1 MAEYQKQVIPL
12 VSKGMMT
19 NISQD
24 IMPDGFFPFLQ
35 NIRIDVE
42 GILQSRPRLDI
53 IGNLNP
59 TTSDLIHSIKKLV
72 DKSAN
77 LTSYIVGAG
86 SKLYAGP
93 LSIPGL
99 VETGFSGEPLSIIEF
114 RPEESISSYLYL
126 SDRLK
131 FRRIGVD
138 NMPHPVGIEPPNQA
152 VGVKIDK
159 PKRKILDNVEN
170 ATLADWVLGGLANT
184 KTLQSRVNTTITKIL
199 IDNLV
204 PGWCSIIPA
213 SFVQISDGVI
223 LNLSATEDVVVED
236 IKKSVL
242 NTGVCTISSISYDLG
257 VTGRCVIDLSIKV
270 ENLEL
275 DSILLLNGTEY
286 VRVLDILRGPNNST
300 SVIVNTI
307 GTFVVG
313 NTVSGVSSFRSYIN
327 LNHADTDVITGNV
340 INFDISGAGIG
351 TVTKTANF
359 DLSFADDKG
368 LNLEDFL
375 HFSLWAEDVSD
386 IEEIQFQLDVDGVT
400 NDFTRNWFSYG
411 IRPNDLLG
419 ASELTEATLTNI
431 QQVVNRVNIE
441 REFYTGNI
449 FEQILQFRDRL
460 DVNEQEVINDY
471 TEPQPTQL
479 ATGDSQW
486 NEFKIPL
493 NKFLRNG
500 TDLSKTLKDVK
511 AIRISVKA
519 LGNTDFRFDSLWIG
533 GGFDVD
539 SRQDNLVFPYRY
551 MARYRESGTKT
562 ISNWGP
568 INRVGIDNHRNRV
581 LLTTPVSLDLRVDKI
596 DYARIGGA
604 NNEFRI
610 IGSKDNDADEFVDDI
625 SDVQARDNPFA
636 LRYTDSENI
645 GDRDYFKPFALLD
658 KPKTG
663 FCNVVGNKLT
673 VISGDLLNTN
683 YAQGTRILVNDK
695 LVRFYTNPSDTLN
708 VELEESLGTLNNVP
722 YEIKDPLLTGQPLPV
737 IFGPIGLGQHGLIIF
752 GLGDLNAAGTVY
764 WLDGNSP
771 DTMSDTNKLEITP
784 SSEPLIGG
792 VIYDGFGFVWTSRRS
807 FTLYPSIDNRGR
819 LGFQAR
825 ENANSV
831 GLASKDTIV
840 VGSDAIYY
848 LRRDLTGIDKV
859 QGNGNP
865 LSITNDSLSNLFVQN
880 GKVPENYIPFS
891 NLTIEAMDIDRL
903 SEFTLHYCNSLIY
916 FRYYDTNGDLVTLV
930 YDTKSNRW
938 ICKDSYVSSIVG
950 GFYEEDVEGDY
961 KTLVG
966 VFGQIASFLNQ
977 TVYEVNNPT
986 TPRSIVLIPD
996 RNQGSNRFQKD
1007 YREIVV
1013 DAINPLV
1020 ANEIVYL
1027 NLSYDNNETDLIL
1040 DQSFILNQLT
1050 TSRSLHIYNINNG
1063 IKARSLSTHL
1073 YWNLSSYVKLYN
1085 IEYNFIPKPERINLR
1100 PTDLDDAQEFGN
1112 KFFQGVTIR
1121 TDTRGINKLI
1131 QIYDEEGN
1139 LRDTITINHN
1149 GETTKSYAFTLPFV
1163 THSVRLIPVD
1173 DTKLFENM
1181 IYRLVF
1187 DKEPEFAKIWEGQPN
1202 GLRLPNLRQIKR
1214 VTLDLKSSA
1223 IVNLKISIDNS
1234 AYDTYTIPST
1244 VGIRKEI
1251 PIFVQAKKGKLFK
1264 FRLDSVNDFQLY
1276 RTNCKV
1282 FVSDLTLPNGYQIV
1296 NPFGDD
1302 SNLTDVRI

>member
-12 VSKGMMT
+12 VTKGLMT
-19 NISQD
+19 NVNQD

-35 NIRIDVE
+35 NVRIDVE
-42 GILQSRPRLDI
+42 GILQSRPKLDI

-59 TTSDLIHSIKKLV
+59 TTSDLIHSIKKLI

-86 SKLYAGP
+86 TNLYAGP
-93 LSIPGL
+93 LAIPSL

-138 NMPHPVGIEPPNQA
+138 NMPYPVGIEPPNQA
-152 VGVKIDK
+152 VSVKVDE
-159 PKRKILDNVEN
+159 PKRKILDSVEN

-184 KTLQSRVNTTITKIL
+184 KTLVARVNTTITKIL
-199 IDNLV
+199 IDNAL
-204 PGWCSIIPA
+204 PSFASIIPA
-213 SFVQISDGVI
+213 SFAQINEGAV
-223 LNLSATEDVVVED
+223 LNLSGTEDVFVEQV
-236 IKKSVL
+236 KKSL
-242 NTGVCTISSISYDLG
+242 INTGVCTISSISYDSG
-257 VTGRCVIDLSIKV
+257 TTGRCVIDLDKTI
-270 ENLEL
+270 EGLTL
-275 DSILLLNGTEY
+275 DSILLLGGTEY

-307 GTFVVG
+307 GTFAAT
-313 NTVSGVSSFRSYIN
+313 NTVSGANSFRTYIT
-327 LNHADTDVITGNV
+327 LAHADTDAITGSG

-368 LNLEDFL
+368 LNLEDFFHL
-375 HFSLWAEDVSD
+375 SLWIEDVSD
-386 IEEIQFQLDVDGVT
+386 IEEIQIQLDVDNST

-411 IRPNDLLG
+411 IRPSDLLG
-419 ASELTEATLTNI
+419 ASELTEPTLTNI
-431 QQVVNRVNIE
+431 QQFINRVNIE
-441 REFYTGNI
+441 REFYNDNVFG
-449 FEQILQFRDRL
+449 QILEFRDRIR
-460 DVNEQEVINDY
+460 EQREVINDY

-479 ATGDSQW
+479 ATGDQQW

-500 TDLSKTLKDVK
+500 TDLSKSIKDVK

-519 LGNTDFRFDSLWIG
+519 LGNTDFRFDSIWVG
-533 GGFDVD
+533 GGFDID
-539 SRQDNLVFPYRY
+539 SRQGNTVFPYRY
-551 MARYRESGTKT
+551 MARYRESSTKT

-568 INRVGIDNHRNRV
+568 INRVGIENRRNRV
-581 LLTTPVSLDLRVDKI
+581 LLTCPVSLDTRVDKI
-596 DYARIGGA
+596 DFARIGGA
-604 NNEFRI
+604 NNEFRV
-610 IGSKDNDADEFVDDI
+610 IGSKPNDANPFVDDI
-625 SDVQARDNPFA
+625 SDFQARDNPFA
-636 LRYTDSENI
+636 LRYTDSDNI

-663 FCNVVGNKLT
+663 LCNVIGNKLT
-673 VISGDLLNTN
+673 VVSGDLLNIN

-695 LVRFYTNPSDTLN
+695 LARFYINPISTTE
-708 VELEESLGTLNNVP
+708 VELEESLGTLLNVP
-722 YEIKDPLLTGQPLPV
+722 FEIKDPLLTGQALPV

-752 GLGDLNAAGTVY
+752 GLGDVNAGGTVY

-792 VIYDGFGFVWTSRRS
+792 VVYDGFGFVWTSRRS
-807 FTLYPSIDNRGR
+807 FTLYPSIDNKGR

-840 VGSDAIYY
+840 VGNDAIYY

-865 LSITNDSLSNLFVQN
+865 VSITNDYISNLFVQN
-880 GKVPENYIPFS
+880 GKLPVDYIPFS
-891 NLTIEAMDIDRL
+891 NLTIERMNIDRL

-916 FRYYDTNGDLVTLV
+916 FRYYDSEDNLVTLV

-950 GFYEEDVEGDY
+950 GFYEENTEGDY

-966 VFGQIASFLNQ
+966 VFGQIASFLDLTNYETSEE
-977 TVYEVNNPT
+977 TV
-986 TPRSIVLIPD
+986 PRSIVLIPD

-1007 YREIVV
+1007 YREVV
-1013 DAINPLV
+1013 IDAINPVNDLETV
-1020 ANEIVYL
+1020 FINIGI
-1027 NLSYDNNETDLIL
+1027 DNNVDPLIL
-1040 DQSFILNQLT
+1040 DEAFINDNPISERDLF
-1050 TSRSLHIYNINNG
+1050 IYNIEDG
-1063 IKARSLSTHL
+1063 IKCRSISTHL
-1073 YWNLSSYVKLYN
+1073 YWNLSSVVKLFS

-1100 PTDLDDAQEFGN
+1100 PTDLDDGQEFGN
-1112 KFFQGVTIR
+1112 KFIQGVTIR
-1121 TDTRGINKLI
+1121 TDTRGINKSI

-1139 LRDTITINHN
+1139 LRDTIVINHN

-1163 THSVRLIPVD
+1163 THSVRLVPLD

-1181 IYRLVF
+1181 IYRLVY

-1223 IVNLKISIDNS
+1223 IVNFKISIDNS

-1244 VGIRKEI
+1244 AGIRKEI
-1251 PIFVQAKKGKLFK
+1251 PLFVQAKKGKLFK
-1264 FRLDSVNDFQLY
+1264 FRLDSANDFQLY

-1282 FVSDLTLPNGYQIV
+1282 YVSDLTLPNGYQII

-1302 SNLTDVRI
+1302 SNLTDVRV